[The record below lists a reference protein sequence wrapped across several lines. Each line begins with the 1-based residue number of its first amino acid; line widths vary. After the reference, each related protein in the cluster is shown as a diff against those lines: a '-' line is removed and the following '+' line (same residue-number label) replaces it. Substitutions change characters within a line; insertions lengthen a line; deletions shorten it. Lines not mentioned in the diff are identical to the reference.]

1 MSRSKQIAQIG
12 IFAKKSFL
20 TFGHLVERSLKNRVF
35 PCLRSEIA
43 VRILFML
50 HLIYVNYNRGACM
63 YHLGIDPGQKGGIAM
78 ISAESKMLWAETMPD
93 NLLLLKCI
101 LEAAKGYGRLHAWVE
116 KAQVFPKQGLVSAFN
131 YGRHFGELCTSLTL
145 LEIPYTLVSPV
156 TWTKKMHLGVGIKDP
171 KKKTL
176 AIARRLYP
184 KEKFLA
190 TDRSKVPHSGIVDA
204 VIIARYGLQFGG
216 IK

>member
-1 MSRSKQIAQIG
+1 
-12 IFAKKSFL
+12 
-20 TFGHLVERSLKNRVF
+20 
-35 PCLRSEIA
+35 
-43 VRILFML
+43 
-50 HLIYVNYNRGACM
+50 M
-63 YHLGIDPGQKGGIAM
+63 YHLGIDPGQKGGLALVHSKTKSLVYIA
-78 ISAESKMLWAETMPD
+78 MPD
-93 NLLLLKCI
+93 NFLDLKAFI
-101 LEAAKGYGRLHAWVE
+101 LNCSRQGQVHAWVE
-116 KAQVFPKQGLVSAFN
+116 KAQVFPKQGIVSAFT
-131 YGRHFGELCTSLTL
+131 YGKHFGELCSALTML
-145 LEIPYTLVSPV
+145 GIPYTLVSPV

>member
-1 MSRSKQIAQIG
+1 
-12 IFAKKSFL
+12 
-20 TFGHLVERSLKNRVF
+20 
-35 PCLRSEIA
+35 
-43 VRILFML
+43 
-50 HLIYVNYNRGACM
+50 M
-63 YHLGIDPGQKGGIAM
+63 YHLGIDPGKSGGLAL
-78 ISAESKMLWAETMPD
+78 ISSEIKMLWAEIMPD
-93 NLLLLKCI
+93 NLLDLKEV
-101 LEAAKGYGRLHAWVE
+101 LEAAKECGRLHAWLE

-131 YGRHFGELCTSLTL
+131 YGRHFGELCSALTM

-156 TWTKKMHLGVGIKDP
+156 TWTKKMHLGVGVKDP
-171 KKKTL
+171 KQKTL

-204 VIIARYGLQFGG
+204 VVIARYGLQFGG